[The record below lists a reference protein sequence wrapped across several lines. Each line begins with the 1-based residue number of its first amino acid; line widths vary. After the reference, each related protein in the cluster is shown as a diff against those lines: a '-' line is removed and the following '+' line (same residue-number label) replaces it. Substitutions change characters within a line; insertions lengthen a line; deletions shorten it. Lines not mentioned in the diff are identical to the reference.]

1 MFNRIQNMKQEET
14 PIFRFKHRPYQL
26 KVEQE
31 FEALT
36 DAMIAYICWARRLGK
51 DQWAFH
57 YACKYCV
64 EHPNAR
70 VYYIF
75 PQINQGKRA
84 IFEGVTTEGERWIE
98 SIIDPRVLKKTK
110 TGALHFYDNTLRFT
124 NGSIISLV
132 GDDGDTLVG
141 TNVDILVISEAALV
155 KRSTLDYL
163 IPSVLKN
170 KGRIICVSTPRY
182 GSYFNET
189 VLNPD
194 SIGYK
199 SVIPADQ
206 AYDNDGSRIYT
217 DEDLELARHL
227 MSKEKF
233 NSDYMVDLAA
243 HNETSIYG
251 RSIEDAEYIDM
262 PDIKDKSIFISADLG
277 TTDNSSYVF
286 AIFEDGKI
294 KVLNHYRNRGV
305 PTKHYIDYV
314 KDWCKTYGVDQKYVT
329 IILPQDSKNIIDA
342 ARYLT
347 SRAEFWREAG
357 FNVITL
363 NHVGVLRGIEITR
376 AAIENHDM
384 QFVNNTS
391 VINMLNIIKAYE
403 WKTTPQG
410 EIIYTPKHGSGYS
423 ASNDADSL
431 EYMNITFFLDK
442 YEKEIKTESG
452 VIIKGGY

>member
-1 MFNRIQNMKQEET
+1 MKQDET

-31 FEALT
+31 FDALVEAT
-36 DAMIAYICWARRLGK
+36 IAYICWARRLGK
-51 DQWAFH
+51 DQWAF
-57 YACKYCV
+57 YYSCKYCV

-110 TGALHFYDNTLRFT
+110 TGSLHFYDNTIRFN

-189 VLNPD
+189 VLDPD
-194 SIGYK
+194 SLGYK

-206 AYDNDGSRIYT
+206 AYDEDGSRIYT
-217 DEDLELARHL
+217 NEDLELAKKL

-233 NSDYMVDLAA
+233 NSDYMVDLAS

-251 RSIEDAEYIDM
+251 RSIEDAQYIDM

-305 PTKHYIDYV
+305 PTKHYIEYV
-314 KDWCKTYGVDQKYVT
+314 KNWCKTYGVDQKYIT

-347 SRAEFWREAG
+347 SRAEFWSEAG
-357 FNVITL
+357 FNVVTL

-384 QFVNNTS
+384 QFVNNLS
-391 VINMLNIIKAYE
+391 VVNMLNIIKAYE

-410 EIIYTPKHGSGYS
+410 EIIYVPKHGSGYS

-431 EYMNITFFLDK
+431 EYMNIAFFLDK
-442 YEKEIKTESG
+442 YEKEVKTESG